1 MGLAVPCASADGSAA
16 NLPHPYTAFGLR
28 WQSSLPLPFAG
39 QQVESPDVTVRFGQ
53 VPAHL
58 PGAVGHVGHPLPH
71 CWGARPGMA
80 LLSVVGVARYL
91 VQPGEIVVEPAG
103 GSEDDILT
111 FLVGPAATA
120 LLQQRGVATL
130 HAAAVEVG
138 AEAVVLLG
146 SSGIGKSAL
155 AWALAQRDHALL
167 ADNVTA
173 LAPAGGNRFD
183 ALPAYPRLRLWPD
196 VLPEAARERRTR
208 EGLEKYWVT
217 VRLADR
223 PRPIRAVFLLE
234 SHNRETF
241 DVERLAASRAFRALW
256 AHTPRK
262 RLLNPLGQRHA
273 HYRAAVALAGTVP
286 CYRIRR
292 PDHPFRVA
300 ELADRVEALTAQ
312 PSTPGRRCRN
322 RGMAER
328 NLPRRPNVGVC
339 DAPRPR
345 HTVPKR
351 PGIVWIAAYPKS
363 GTTWLRTMLSNYLS
377 PGDAPAS
384 INALVGQWGASARD
398 KFDQLIGIDSSDLRP
413 DELAHHLPAFRELLT
428 DAVCTQPIGATESAA
443 GPRLPYFAKTHEAFQ
458 GPVGG
463 PRFSAVGTVGA
474 IYLVRNPLDV
484 AVSYAHHL
492 QLPIE
497 QTIRRMNRPDAD
509 EVPAV
514 SGIRNLLPNPLRT
527 WREHV
532 ASWVDQK
539 TVRTCVVRYEDL
551 LADPIAGF
559 DRVVRFAGLEWQAD
573 RLARAVDHAAFP
585 RLRAQETEHG
595 FGERQQ
601 TAPSFFRA
609 GVAGSWRRVLTRDQV
624 QAVVDAHRPM
634 MARFGYLEPAEAALR
649 SGECAE
655 EVGAALPAG
664 DGHH

>member
-1 MGLAVPCASADGSAA
+1 MLRALADGSAA
-16 NLPHPYTAFGLR
+16 SPPRTYTAFGLR
-28 WQSSLPLPFAG
+28 WLSSPPLPFAG
-39 QQVESPDVTVRFGQ
+39 QQVDSPDVTVRFGQ
-53 VPAHL
+53 APAHL
-58 PGAVGHVGHPLPH
+58 PGAVGHPLPH
-71 CWGARPGMA
+71 CWEARPGIA
-80 LLSVVGVARYL
+80 LLSVFGVARYL
-91 VQPGEIVVEPAG
+91 VQPREIVVEPAG

-120 LLQQRGVATL
+120 LLQQRGVAPL
-130 HAAAVEVG
+130 HAAAMEVDG
-138 AEAVVLLG
+138 EAVVLLG

-155 AWALAQRDHALL
+155 AWALAQRGHALL

-173 LAPAGGNRFD
+173 LDPAGGSRFNV
-183 ALPAYPRLRLWPD
+183 LPAYPRLRLWPD
-196 VLPEAARERRTR
+196 VLPEAARERRMR
-208 EGLEKYWVT
+208 EGLEKYWFRVP
-217 VRLADR
+217 LADG
-223 PRPIRAVFLLE
+223 PRPIRAIFLLE

-241 DVERLAASRAFRALW
+241 DVERLSASRAFRALW

-300 ELADRVEALTAQ
+300 ELADQVEALAAQ
-312 PSTPGRRCRN
+312 PSTSGRPCPN
-322 RGMAER
+322 QTMAER
-328 NLPRRPNVGVC
+328 RPQRPNVAVA

-345 HTVPKR
+345 RPAPNR

-377 PGDAPAS
+377 HGDAPAS

-413 DELAHHLPAFRELLT
+413 DELARYLPAFRELLA
-428 DAVCTQPIGATESAA
+428 DAVCGQSINAIESAA

-527 WREHV
+527 WHNHV

-539 TVRTCVVRYEDL
+539 LVRTCVVRYEDML
-551 LADPIAGF
+551 SAPLATFGS
-559 DRVVRFAGLEWQAD
+559 VVRFAGLEWQAD

-585 RLRAQETEHG
+585 RLRAQEAEHG

>member
-1 MGLAVPCASADGSAA
+1 MLRALADGSAA
-16 NLPHPYTAFGLR
+16 SPPRTYTAFGMR
-28 WQSSLPLPFAG
+28 WQSSLALPFAG
-39 QQVESPDVTVRFGQ
+39 QQVELPDVTAHLGQ
-53 VPAHL
+53 TPTHL
-58 PGAVGHVGHPLPH
+58 PGHPSQARRAAHL
-71 CWGARPGMA
+71 WEARPGMA
-80 LLSVVGVARYL
+80 LLSVPGVARYF
-91 VQPGEIVVEPAG
+91 VEPSEIVVEPTG
-103 GSEDDILT
+103 GSEDDIVA
-111 FLVGPAATA
+111 FLVGPVATA
-120 LLQQRGVATL
+120 LLQQRGMAVL
-130 HAAAVEVG
+130 HAAAVEVYG
-138 AEAVVLLG
+138 EAVVLAG
-146 SSGIGKSAL
+146 SSGAGKSAL
-155 AWALAQRDHALL
+155 AWALAQQGHALL

-173 LAPAGGNRFD
+173 LAPAGGSRLA

-217 VRLADR
+217 VPLADG
-223 PRPIRAVFLLE
+223 PRPIRAVVLLE
-234 SHNRETF
+234 SHNREAF
-241 DVERLAASRAFRALW
+241 DVERLSASRAFRAVW

-273 HYRAAVALAGTVP
+273 HYRAAVALAGIVP

-292 PDHPFRVA
+292 PDHPFRIA
-300 ELADRVEALTAQ
+300 ELADQVEALAAQ
-312 PSTPGRRCRN
+312 PSTSGRPCRN

-328 NLPRRPNVGVC
+328 RTQRPNVGVA

-345 HTVPKR
+345 HSALKR

-363 GTTWLRTMLSNYLS
+363 GTTWLRTMLSNYLAD
-377 PGDAPAS
+377 GDAPAS

-398 KFDQLIGIDSSDLRP
+398 KFDELIGIDSSDLRP
-413 DELAHHLPAFRELLT
+413 AELARYLPAFRELLAEAVCRQPV
-428 DAVCTQPIGATESAA
+428 DAVESAS
-443 GPRLPYFAKTHEAFQ
+443 GPCLPYFAKTHEAFQ

-463 PRFSAVGTVGA
+463 PRFSAAGTAGA

-492 QLPIE
+492 QLPID

-532 ASWVDQK
+532 GSWVGQK
-539 TVRTCVVRYEDL
+539 TVRTCVVRYEEL

-559 DRVVRFAGLEWQAD
+559 GKVVRFAGLEWQPD
-573 RLARAVDHAAFP
+573 RVAWAVDHAAFP
-585 RLRAQETEHG
+585 RLRAQEAEYG

-609 GVAGSWRRVLTRDQV
+609 GVAGDWRRVLTRDQV
-624 QAVVDAHRPM
+624 QAVLDAHGPM

-655 EVGAALPAG
+655 EVGAALSAG
-664 DGHH
+664 DGHR

>member
-1 MGLAVPCASADGSAA
+1 
-16 NLPHPYTAFGLR
+16 
-28 WQSSLPLPFAG
+28 
-39 QQVESPDVTVRFGQ
+39 
-53 VPAHL
+53 
-58 PGAVGHVGHPLPH
+58 
-71 CWGARPGMA
+71 MA
-80 LLSVVGVARYL
+80 LLSVFGVARYL

-103 GSEDDILT
+103 GSEDDVVT

-120 LLQQRGVATL
+120 LLQQRGVATS
-130 HAAAVEVG
+130 HAAAMEVDG
-138 AEAVVLLG
+138 DAVVLLG

-155 AWALAQRDHALL
+155 AWALAQRGHALL
-167 ADNVTA
+167 ADNVTG
-173 LAPAGGNRFD
+173 LAPAGGSRFNV
-183 ALPAYPRLRLWPD
+183 LPAYPHLQLWPD

-208 EGLEKYWVT
+208 EGLEKYWFAAP
-217 VRLADR
+217 LADG
-223 PRPIRAVFLLE
+223 PRPIRAIFLLE

-241 DVERLAASRAFRALW
+241 DVERLSASRAFRALW
-256 AHTPRK
+256 VHTPRK
-262 RLLNPLGQRHA
+262 RLLNPLGQRHP
-273 HYRAAVALAGTVP
+273 HYRAAVALAQSVP

-300 ELADRVEALTAQ
+300 ELADRVEALAAQ

-345 HTVPKR
+345 HTVPNR

-377 PGDAPAS
+377 HGDAPAS

-398 KFDQLIGIDSSDLRP
+398 KFDQLMGIDSSDLRP
-413 DELAHHLPAFRELLT
+413 DELARHLPAFRELLA
-428 DAVCTQPIGATESAA
+428 DAVCTQPIGAIESAA

-539 TVRTCVVRYEDL
+539 LVRTCVVRYEDML
-551 LADPIAGF
+551 SDPLAAFGK
-559 DRVVRFAGLEWQAD
+559 VVRFAGLQLQAG
-573 RLARAVDHAAFP
+573 RLQRAVDHAAFP
-585 RLRAQETEHG
+585 RLQAQEAERG

-601 TAPSFFRA
+601 TAPCFFRA
-609 GVAGSWRRVLTRDQV
+609 GVAGDWRRVLTRDQV
-624 QAVVDAHRPM
+624 QALVDAHGPM
-634 MARFGYLEPAEAALR
+634 MARFGYLREAEAALADR
-649 SGECAE
+649 R
-655 EVGAALPAG
+655 P
-664 DGHH
+664 

>member
-1 MGLAVPCASADGSAA
+1 MPCASTDGSAA
-16 NLPHPYTAFGLR
+16 SSPRTYTAFGLR

-39 QQVESPDVTVRFGQ
+39 QQVDSPDVTVRFGQ
-53 VPAHL
+53 ARRICRGL
-58 PGAVGHVGHPLPH
+58 SGTPLPH
-71 CWGARPGMA
+71 CWEARPGMA
-80 LLSVVGVARYL
+80 LLSVFGVAGYL

-103 GSEDDILT
+103 GSDDDIVT

-120 LLQQRGVATL
+120 LLQQRGVAVL

-138 AEAVVLLG
+138 AKAVVLLG
-146 SSGIGKSAL
+146 SSGVGKSAL
-155 AWALAQRDHALL
+155 AWALVQRGHALA
-167 ADNVTA
+167 ADNVIA
-173 LAPAGGNRFD
+173 LAPAGGSRFD
-183 ALPAYPRLRLWPD
+183 VLPAYPGLRLWPD

-208 EGLEKYWVT
+208 EGLEKYWFRVP
-217 VRLADR
+217 LADG
-223 PRPIRAVFLLE
+223 PRPIRAIFLLE

-241 DVERLAASRAFRALW
+241 DVERLSASRAFRAVW

-273 HYRAAVALAGTVP
+273 HYRAAVALAQSVP

-300 ELADRVEALTAQ
+300 ELADRVEALAAQ
-312 PSTPGRRCRN
+312 PSTSSRPCRN
-322 RGMAER
+322 QRMVEST
-328 NLPRRPNVGVC
+328 LPRRPNVGVP
-339 DAPRPR
+339 DASRPR
-345 HTVPKR
+345 RPAPNR

-363 GTTWLRTMLSNYLS
+363 GTTWLRTMLTNYLAD
-377 PGDAPAS
+377 GDAPAS

-413 DELAHHLPAFRELLT
+413 DELAHHLPAFRELLA
-428 DAVCTQPIGATESAA
+428 DAVCGQSVDAVESAA
-443 GPRLPYFAKTHEAFQ
+443 GPRLPYFAKTHEAFC

-463 PRFSAVGTVGA
+463 PRFSAVGAVGA

-551 LADPIAGF
+551 LADPIAAFG
-559 DRVVRFAGLEWQAD
+559 RVVRFAGLEWQAN

-585 RLRAQETEHG
+585 RLRAQEAEHG

-609 GVAGSWRRVLTRDQV
+609 GVAGGWRQALTRDQV
-624 QAVVDAHRPM
+624 HAVLDAHGPM
-634 MARFGYLEPAEAALR
+634 MARFGYVEPAEAPLR
-649 SGECAE
+649 
-655 EVGAALPAG
+655 